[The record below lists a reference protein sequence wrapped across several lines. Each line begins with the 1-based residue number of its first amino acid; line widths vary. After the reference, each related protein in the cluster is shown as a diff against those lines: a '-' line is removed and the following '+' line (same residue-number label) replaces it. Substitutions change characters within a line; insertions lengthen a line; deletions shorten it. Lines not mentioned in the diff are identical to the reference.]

1 MTIPANQLPI
11 LKGIV
16 GRVSIG
22 IFAIDEQCTIVLW
35 NEFMENHSQKKSADV
50 LGKNLFE
57 CFPELPQKWL
67 ERKIKNVFLLKN
79 FSFTSWEHRPYLFR
93 FQHNRPITGG
103 VDYMR
108 QNCTFLP
115 IKDEN
120 EEFKYVCVTI
130 FDATDTSIYEGMLKS
145 AVKSLAEASNRDGL
159 TELYNRRYLEQAL
172 RRELGRTQR
181 YGGTLSC
188 IIVDL
193 DFFKKIND
201 NYGHV
206 TGDEVLRSAAKTFS
220 INLRSSDTLGR
231 YGGEE
236 FVLILPETDAEGAMI
251 LADRLRIRLEETPIT
266 IVGGTIKVTASI
278 GVATYHEGVHNP
290 EGFLTEA
297 DTALYHSKRTGRN
310 RVTLFAPELILQ
322 TSAADAKKPEEP
334 KGETTEAQADTTP
347 ATQAVASTEEVTV
360 TEPTTPDAA
369 PASSDIEP
377 PATLSHS
384 NANRELPKAAP
395 DIPARLA
402 AAAQV
407 PRGPLQIVIGYR

>member
-1 MTIPANQLPI
+1 MTSLINPLPI

-16 GRVSIG
+16 GRVSVG
-22 IFAIDEQCTIVLW
+22 IFAIDEEFSIVLW

-57 CFPELPQKWL
+57 CFPELPKQWL

-120 EEFKYVCVTI
+120 DQFKYVCVTI
-130 FDATDTSIYEGMLKS
+130 FDATDTSIYEGMLKN

-159 TELYNRRYLEQAL
+159 TELYNRRYLEQAM
-172 RRELGRTQR
+172 RRELGRTTR

-188 IIVDL
+188 VIVDL

-201 NYGHV
+201 TYGHV
-206 TGDEVLRSAAKTFS
+206 TGDEVLRAAAQTFS
-220 INLRSSDTLGR
+220 INLRASDTLGR

-236 FVLILPETDAEGAMI
+236 FVLILPETDSEGAMI
-251 LADRLRIRLEETPIT
+251 LADRLRIRLEETPIQ
-266 IVGGTIKVTASI
+266 IVGGAIHVTASI
-278 GVATYHEGVHNP
+278 GVATYHDGIKDP
-290 EGFLTEA
+290 ETFLHEA

-310 RVTLFAPELILQ
+310 RVTLFSSALALEKPPQVATSPTPE
-322 TSAADAKKPEEP
+322 
-334 KGETTEAQADTTP
+334 
-347 ATQAVASTEEVTV
+347 AVAVEVT
-360 TEPTTPDAA
+360 A
-369 PASSDIEP
+369 EP
-377 PATLSHS
+377 PAMDQTTSTESIAPEKPSVVVIPKLHAVPRHGSEAPEGPTQS
-384 NANRELPKAAP
+384 EQPTATTEELPQQAP
-395 DIPARLA
+395 TQSATTREPMH
-402 AAAQV
+402 
-407 PRGPLQIVIGYR
+407 IVIGYR